1 MTWIPWWFFGLVLV
15 SIQLGSISPSSP
27 REQSGSELGPSAEEY
42 EIYSAVI
49 TQKYVRPDT
58 KLMMIEDR
66 TFRYDFSNENDEP
79 WRDKFKD
86 KKTGLTID
94 QSAAE
99 DYETKNSR
107 QSLLN
112 KASFKL
118 PVKVTL
124 IGDLDLR
131 AIFHGKWG
139 ELEWINY
146 YRKYPDS
153 DGFLMLSRIGFNTE
167 RTQALL
173 YLGSR
178 CGPGCGEINFLLL
191 EKTNGSW
198 STKKELRKKK
208 LGS

>member
-1 MTWIPWWFFGLVLV
+1 MTRTPGWFVGLLLVL
-15 SIQLGSISPSSP
+15 IQLGSTSLSAAQEPP
-27 REQSGSELGPSAEEY
+27 KPDSGPTDEEY

-49 TQKYVRPDT
+49 KERYIRSET
-58 KLMMIEDR
+58 KLLIIEDR
-66 TFRYDFSNENDEP
+66 TFRYDFSTNDEP
-79 WRDKFKD
+79 WKDKLKD
-86 KKTGLTID
+86 KKKGISID
-94 QSAAE
+94 PSAAE
-99 DYETKNSR
+99 DYEAKNSR

-118 PVKVTL
+118 PVKLIL

-139 ELEWINY
+139 ELEWIAY

-167 RTQALL
+167 HTQALL

-191 EKTNGSW
+191 EKVNGTW
-198 STKKELRKKK
+198 TTKKELRKKR
-208 LGS
+208 L